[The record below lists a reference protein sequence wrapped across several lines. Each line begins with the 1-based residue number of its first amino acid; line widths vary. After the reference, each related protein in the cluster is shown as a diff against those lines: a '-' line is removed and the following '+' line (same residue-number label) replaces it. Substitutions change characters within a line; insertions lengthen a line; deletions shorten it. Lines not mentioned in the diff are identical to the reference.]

1 MWSAMTGYPWV
12 KELSGQLEEGEEGT
26 PHIQGM
32 IRTEY
37 GRWFNK
43 LRAALPRAHIEPA
56 KNPVALA
63 NYVQKSETRVGS
75 IPTARVATQ
84 ATLQERL
91 YVLYYMKQAET
102 EDGLMT
108 NTGDHIRENAVTIR
122 NKADQMIDEA
132 VRSLITDGYFGIEF
146 VMSNNQVRGAF
157 RRYLPEILLRTHQTF
172 SALNNEQFD
181 AEN

>member
-1 MWSAMTGYPWV
+1 MWAAMTSYPWV
-12 KELSGQLEEGEEGT
+12 RETTGQLEQGENET
-26 PHIQGM
+26 THIQGM

-63 NYVQKSETRVGS
+63 QYVQKEETRIGS
-75 IPTARVATQ
+75 IPTAKVATQ
-84 ATLQERL
+84 ATLQERV
-91 YVLYYMKQAET
+91 YVQLAMKRT
-102 EDGLMT
+102 EDDGSME
-108 NTGDHIRENAVTIR
+108 DYIRENAVTIR
-122 NKADQMIDEA
+122 ANADAIIDEG
-132 VRSLITDGYFGIEF
+132 VRSLIVDGYFGIEF

-157 RRYLPEILLRTHQTF
+157 RRYLPEILMRTHNQLT
-172 SALNNEQFD
+172 

>member
-37 GRWFNK
+37 GRWFNQ

-56 KNPVALA
+56 KNSVALA
-63 NYVQKSETRVGS
+63 KYVQKSETRVGS

-84 ATLQERL
+84 ATLQERV
-91 YVLYYMKQAET
+91 YVLMSMKRTE
-102 EDGLMT
+102 EDGPMR
-108 NTGDHIRENAVTIR
+108 DYIRENAVSIR
-122 NKADQMIDEA
+122 ARADEIIDEG
-132 VRSLITDGYFGIEF
+132 VRSLIVDGYFGIEF

-157 RRYLPEILLRTHQTF
+157 RRYLPEILMRTHDQLE
-172 SALNNEQFD
+172 AN

>member
-1 MWSAMTGYPWV
+1 MWAAMTSYPWV
-12 KELSGQLEEGEEGT
+12 REIKGQLEEGEVDKT

-56 KNPVALA
+56 KNPIGLA
-63 NYVQKSETRVGS
+63 QYVEKEETRIGS
-75 IPTARVATQ
+75 IPTAKVATQ
-84 ATLQERL
+84 ATLQERVYAQL
-91 YVLYYMKQAET
+91 AMKRT
-102 EDGLMT
+102 EDDGPME
-108 NTGDHIRENAVTIR
+108 DYIRENAVNIR
-122 NKADQMIDEA
+122 ANADAIIDEG
-132 VRSLITDGYFGIEF
+132 VRSLIVDGYFGIEF

-157 RRYLPEILLRTHQTF
+157 RRYLPEILMRTHNQLT
-172 SALNNEQFD
+172 